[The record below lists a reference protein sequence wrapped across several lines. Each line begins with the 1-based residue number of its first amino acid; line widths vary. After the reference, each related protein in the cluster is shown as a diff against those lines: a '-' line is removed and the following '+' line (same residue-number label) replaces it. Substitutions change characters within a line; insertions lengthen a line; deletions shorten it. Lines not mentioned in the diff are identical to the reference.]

1 MVFPVAPMTTSSVDL
16 THSAPDSDSMTHNDD
31 KQNLINQIS
40 NKIAWDDDIARAFDT
55 VFNIDRKNKSEPN
68 SIDVVMRVLEM
79 DCDKK
84 VVIATLLSDPQM
96 PPFDTGFIE
105 ATFGKTVALLTD
117 GVSQLNNLRSLNQT
131 KQKTPEQAEKLRR
144 LLMAIISDVRVMVI
158 KLCYR
163 VERLTLL
170 KHRDYE
176 ERRTIAQE
184 TIDIFAPLA
193 NRLGMGLIKWEME
206 DLAFRAIEPIT
217 YKKIAKLLEQK
228 RSERETYIHQFS
240 SELDNLLKQ
249 QGIESSV
256 TGRVKHI
263 VSIWRKMQRKNLEFH
278 ELFDVRAVRILVNSI
293 ADCYAVLGLVH
304 TTWQHVPKEFDD
316 YVANPKDNGYQ
327 SLHTAVVA
335 DNGQV
340 VEVQIRTFDMHQ
352 KSEFGVASHWRY
364 KEGGNLDPKMENSI
378 SAMRDMLDGSSEEVS
393 DVISNISTELSNE
406 RVYVFTP
413 QGNIIDIPHG
423 GTPLDFAYAVHSEV
437 GHRCRGAKVNGR
449 IANLTTELHTGDEVE
464 ILTTKESR
472 PSRDWMNK
480 NLGFIK
486 SAGTRSKVRNWFN
499 HQDFDQNLLDGK
511 GIYDRCLSK
520 YSIHHA
526 DLKQLIEHFKRKEVD
541 QFYADIGRGL
551 ITSAQII
558 GFLQSEPHNESENE
572 DPFKKVKKAELK
584 SPISKDEVSIHGVGN
599 LMTQF
604 GQCCKPVPGDLIIGF
619 ITTGSG
625 ITIHK
630 HNCPNMLAL
639 PEDKRQRLIEVEWG
653 QESNAVYPVEIS
665 LTAFRRTTLMQD
677 ISSILANQKVNLLD
691 INSTTN
697 KVEQMVYTKLTIEIQ
712 SVDDLVNIIEKL
724 SQLPNVQEVKRVA

>member
-1 MVFPVAPMTTSSVDL
+1 MPSTVTPNTASSVD
-16 THSAPDSDSMTHNDD
+16 SADSVESDLLIHNDN
-31 KQNLINQIS
+31 KQNLIDQIS
-40 NKIAWDDDIARAFDT
+40 KKIAWDEDIARAFDT
-55 VFNIDRKNKSEPN
+55 AININRKDKSEPN
-68 SIDVVMRVLEM
+68 SINVLMRVLEM
-79 DCDKK
+79 DCDKN

-96 PPFDTGFIE
+96 APSEAGFVE
-105 ATFGKTVALLTD
+105 TTFGNTAALLTH
-117 GVSQLNNLRSLNQT
+117 GVNQLNSLRDSKQT
-131 KQKTPEQAEKLRR
+131 KPKTPEQAEKLRR

-170 KHRDYE
+170 KHRDYDQ
-176 ERRTIAQE
+176 RRMIAQE

-206 DLAFRAIEPIT
+206 DLAFRAIEPIA
-217 YKKIAKLLEQK
+217 YKKIATLLEQK
-228 RSERETYIHQFS
+228 RSEREAFIKQFS
-240 SELDNLLKQ
+240 SELDSLLKL
-249 QGIESSV
+249 QGIQSV
-256 TGRVKHI
+256 VSGRVKHI

-278 ELFDVRAVRILVNSI
+278 ELFDVRAVRILVNSL
-293 ADCYAVLGLVH
+293 ADCYAVLGVVH

-340 VEVQIRTFDMHQ
+340 IEVQIRTFEMHE

-364 KEGGNLDPKMENSI
+364 KEGVSLDTKMESSI

-413 QGNIIDIPHG
+413 QGSIIDIPNG
-423 GTPLDFAYAVHSEV
+423 GTPLDFAYGVHSEV

-499 HQDFDQNLLDGK
+499 HQDFEQNLLDGK
-511 GIYDRCLSK
+511 GIYDRALSK

-526 DLKQLIEHFKRKEVD
+526 DLKKLVEHFKRKEVD

-558 GFLQSEPHNESENE
+558 GFLQCEPESE
-572 DPFKKVKKAELK
+572 DPFKKVKKTELK
-584 SPISKDEVSIHGVGN
+584 SPTSKNEVSIHGVGN

-619 ITTGSG
+619 ITVGSG

-653 QESNAVYPVEIS
+653 QRSNSVYPVEIS
-665 LTAFRRTTLMQD
+665 VISFRRTSLMQD
-677 ISSILANQKVNLLD
+677 ISSIFANQKISLLD
-691 INSTTN
+691 IDSKTN
-697 KVEQMVYTKLTIEIQ
+697 KVEQMVYTRLTIEIQ

-724 SQLPNVQEVKRVA
+724 SQLPNVQEVKRIA